1 MSATERRILDDFDA
15 KNLHTRVAETKCAV
29 DKTSFHGSISFW
41 DLGQPAMP
49 EGALSK
55 SPSAPPHI
63 LDKPSPKSIQA
74 LEAGRATEA
83 EGYVLEAH
91 RVNRRTERSVRSN
104 RHRSVT

>member
-1 MSATERRILDDFDA
+1 MSATERRILEDFDA

-29 DKTSFHGSISFW
+29 DKTSFHASISSW

-63 LDKPSPKSIQA
+63 LDKPIPKSIQA
-74 LEAGRATEA
+74 CVCRAWTAA
-83 EGYVLEAH
+83 ECATAH
-91 RVNRRTERSVRSN
+91 C
-104 RHRSVT
+104 